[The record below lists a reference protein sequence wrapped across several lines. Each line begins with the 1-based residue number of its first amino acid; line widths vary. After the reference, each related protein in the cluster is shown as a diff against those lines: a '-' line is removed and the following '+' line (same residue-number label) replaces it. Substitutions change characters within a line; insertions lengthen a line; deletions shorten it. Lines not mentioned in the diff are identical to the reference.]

1 MLWLIESLNVPERE
15 KMVMA
20 NNIYTELLSQAQMA
34 FASERFDTALIKC
47 KEAVEHSPSGIE
59 GITLLGNIYLVQN
72 SFPEAEDCFRKVLD
86 LEPNNGEHYFNLGN
100 SLFGQRRLSEA
111 MQQYANA
118 IHFGCKDDVMQKIY
132 YIVGIINQL
141 DGKNAEA
148 LVNYAKSEAV
158 PGANVDRADILL
170 KRIQIYVEQNNLE
183 KAENCALQL
192 KLLVPGEF
200 KSYQLLF
207 QLYLEQRKVDM
218 ASAIL
223 EEAEKYC
230 EKNIDTA
237 TEIAFDKALL
247 SCFKAEHY
255 PNQQT
260 QYYNDALEI
269 LEQLERDDSLK
280 VADRCEAVITRADI
294 KLKLGLYDEALNLVQ
309 SVANRS
315 LPELRE
321 YIERANYIIIKCLSH
336 NKDYSE
342 VLQYAAKLKNSDN
355 IFYSHYG
362 YYAEAYAEKQ
372 LAGAS
377 PTNLSEYVDKYNY
390 AIAHFKN
397 CTVSTPGD
405 FLAYLYR
412 AKCYVD
418 IGKFEKAE
426 ELSRVLPADAQKT
439 LQDYIQQERRRW
451 NN

>member
-1 MLWLIESLNVPERE
+1 
-15 KMVMA
+15 MVLRLRKELK
-20 NNIYTELLSQAQMA
+20 IKVCDSSELLANAQLA
-34 FASERFDTALIKC
+34 FAEENYSRAIELCNQIPVDDIC
-47 KEAVEHSPSGIE
+47 GISA
-59 GITLLGNIYLVQN
+59 IVLAGNAYLVQ
-72 SFPEAEDCFRKVLD
+72 SKFQEAETLFIKASEIESHV
-86 LEPNNGEHYFNLGN
+86 GEHYFNLGN

-141 DGKNAEA
+141 DGKSAEA
-148 LVNYAKSEAV
+148 LESYAKSEAV

-170 KRIQIYVEQNNLE
+170 KRLQIYVEQNNLQ

-192 KLLVPGEF
+192 KLLLPGEF

-230 EKNIDTA
+230 EKNTDTA

-355 IFYSHYG
+355 IF
-362 YYAEAYAEKQ
+362 
-372 LAGAS
+372 
-377 PTNLSEYVDKYNY
+377 
-390 AIAHFKN
+390 
-397 CTVSTPGD
+397 
-405 FLAYLYR
+405 
-412 AKCYVD
+412 
-418 IGKFEKAE
+418 
-426 ELSRVLPADAQKT
+426 
-439 LQDYIQQERRRW
+439 
-451 NN
+451 

>member
-1 MLWLIESLNVPERE
+1 
-15 KMVMA
+15 MVLRLRKELK
-20 NNIYTELLSQAQMA
+20 IKVCDSSELLANAQLA
-34 FASERFDTALIKC
+34 FSEENYSRAIELCNQIPVDDIC
-47 KEAVEHSPSGIE
+47 GISA
-59 GITLLGNIYLVQN
+59 IVLAGNAYLVQ
-72 SFPEAEDCFRKVLD
+72 SKFQEAETLFIKAIEIESHV
-86 LEPNNGEHYFNLGN
+86 GEHYFNLGN

-141 DGKNAEA
+141 DGKSAEA

-237 TEIAFDKALL
+237 TELAFDKALL

-372 LAGAS
+372 LAGDS